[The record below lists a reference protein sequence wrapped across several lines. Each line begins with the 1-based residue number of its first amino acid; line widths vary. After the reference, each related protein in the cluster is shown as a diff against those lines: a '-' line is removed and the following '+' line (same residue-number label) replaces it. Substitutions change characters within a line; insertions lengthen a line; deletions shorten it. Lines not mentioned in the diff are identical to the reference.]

1 MGTLD
6 GRIFK
11 ERRLD
16 RREYPVTVQTLW
28 LRPSPAIASDDPA
41 SVPQN
46 RFVLKLKDTRNV
58 SEGNCKTVNTSTI
71 DAFLVKFL
79 QQPQVRFILKLYY
92 LRIVNMRIYA
102 CFRN

>member
-28 LRPSPAIASDDPA
+28 PRPTPNISTDDPF
-41 SVPQN
+41 SMPQN
-46 RFVLKLKDTRNV
+46 RFVLRLKNSINASKGIGGT
-58 SEGNCKTVNTSTI
+58 GKTSTI
-71 DAFLVKFL
+71 DAFLAKFL
-79 QQPQVRFILKLYY
+79 QQPQVKIYFFNATGGKFILSQS
-92 LRIVNMRIYA
+92 
-102 CFRN
+102 